1 MYKVKSIVNNACNLE
16 VDKKFKTK
24 TEAED
29 YLDSLRISFQLA
41 TNKMKDV
48 QDPEHPVEI
57 QTEFYYIITKLT
69 KNVSVYT
76 LNIGKGHIVYTFY
89 LIQVADKKGK

>member
-1 MYKVKSIVNNACNLE
+1 MYRVKSIVNNACNLD

-24 TEAED
+24 VDAED

-41 TNKMKDV
+41 TNKMRDS
-48 QDPEHPVEI
+48 QDPEHPVDI
-57 QTEFYYIITKLT
+57 QTDFYYLITKLT

-76 LNIGKGHIVYTFY
+76 LNIGTGHIVYTFY
-89 LIQVADKKGK
+89 LIQLPKKEK